1 MDYSSV
7 RQSSSHGSAV
17 SVNHRALITRALT
30 KYPVDHALF
39 RELLQNS
46 ADARSNSATIQFSTP
61 STDMNPLEI
70 HNIPINRL
78 TFMNDGMDFN
88 DDDWKRLKEIASGNP
103 NESKIGAFGVGFYSV
118 FELTD
123 EPLVHSGNRIV
134 NFKYKGVQLH
144 YYDNDAPEYQKGT
157 LIDLPYKHIGK
168 LGDIGDFIGFL
179 IQNFLLVNLNEINF
193 EILYGNGTK
202 KSVLRLTKTQGS
214 TLPMNTP
221 SAFKCA
227 RSLFFSLKEVKM
239 TQFTVGCQYMNAAF
253 LPPLSMNRGIFALGK
268 QLFSSLT
275 ETPKDPEGITE
286 FSCELSRV
294 DASISVSV
302 DRKFKE
308 KITESLL
315 KPPPRAT
322 TISMLS
328 ISDASGVSSLNSK
341 LRHYVFPEDVN
352 DAKIFIGFSTK
363 QSTGFRSHLALQSA
377 IPTMERT
384 ALDLAHP
391 YVKEWNL
398 ELLRMAGA
406 VARFAYENE
415 LVRCKFLDLADQS
428 KCIEQ
433 AKMVCYGFKFKS
445 SAPDKT
451 IGEYVKNGFYKSA
464 YQTLVPSTQGVLP
477 STEVK
482 YTDEKMMKLLKKT
495 PVIDD
500 IELADYLRT
509 FVTIE
514 KVTPSEIAADVC
526 SSPLELGRAKSYIDW
541 LKNHWHE
548 FSSDDK
554 RKLTNF
560 TIDVNSDL
568 IDLGSATSYH
578 DLSILNIAAISK
590 NLPENCIP
598 ASVVQEIGPHNLQK
612 VFGLRPLQAFP
623 CIEMRVGVLIRLSHS
638 SKSPAANSDRL
649 ANEILEIS
657 SLCWPQLDSE
667 TQAQLV
673 ELLST
678 VQCIPTTNMGLQYP
692 KDTYIEPIKGFNNVP
707 VATKKFSPDWL
718 ESIGVRKSLN
728 MRVVLEKLM
737 NDELSWTN
745 EDLISYL
752 QTNQKNLK
760 RSDWHVLRES
770 FFFRS
775 NGFQGLFKASDL
787 YAPDPTLAKL
797 KIPTLK
803 HEGWS
808 AYSSEAK
815 LMSALGLKQF
825 PSASSLLSQG
835 VATKQPNVAIDYFL
849 NHFREAKYNTQ
860 EIRNLQFLPTTTPQI
875 LASPAN
881 CYTDNEVSIFGEL
894 VLAPQYETAAN
905 TLGVVRSPHVSK
917 LLFQV
922 IREPEKYLSSAN
934 TREDVFAYFAKKVH
948 ELNRGDVEL
957 CKRRRIIPAV
967 DPYTNK
973 TVWYRPDEVFLPYR
987 GDDPELDVL
996 RPILPTYRA
1005 TSRSL
1010 AFFHFLNV
1018 SEFPSAHQLATHIVQ
1033 NPVAAFEKLNN
1044 RDVYEQALCLIGK
1057 KWDGSISH
1065 DNDLVTKM
1073 LQSPFL
1079 LGEKF
1084 SPKDGEKT
1092 TSLYRRA
1099 DLAIVNDSIIFNQFK
1114 SVIVTAPQDANVELL
1129 YRKLNVPTLSSL
1141 LKERFYVDSEIN
1153 DPESLNA
1160 LKERIQERLKLFMEY
1175 TKSPLLTR
1183 NTNLKIKLVR
1193 GIQIER
1199 QLPPHRAISI
1209 STTCH
1214 WNAKADE
1221 LLLVPRNID
1230 WLDVAN
1236 ALCKKFIER
1245 PNQDTVVV
1253 LELQLS
1259 ASLSDLERKGY
1270 NIERLRRKKAGKISL
1285 ESLMN
1290 KSKERSTTP
1299 QRPEESPQEVSNQQ
1313 PPRQPPSSSQK
1324 LPPKPQQTP
1333 QEQLYHQR
1341 NQQKAQQ
1348 EESDR
1353 SIVQS
1358 QSQSQN
1364 ANTQADP
1371 ALPGPSKFIPS
1382 WINKMLSGSDGAGAN
1397 NGDDRSG
1404 AVSLP
1409 PDSGN
1414 RGINNDSAVG
1424 AQSVGRSPKNNVGQ
1438 PNQDVSQEQKMQSFD
1453 NTLGSGRSKVRQF
1466 NGNTLSGNDNVDI
1479 PADLAPQPT
1488 ESCGVGNRHEISLK
1502 STLENGVKVFQDD
1515 ANTQPRQDEL
1525 VLSEMLL
1532 WLSRV
1537 YSISPECISIFR
1549 EKSSTVAFNQ
1559 NGSLFFNSYHLPDT
1573 PNALDYWYTIMAH
1586 ELAHNLCGPHNS
1598 THSFFTEGY
1607 IRSTLRQYLSAN
1619 GH

>member
-46 ADARSNSATIQFSTP
+46 ADARANSATIQFSTP

-78 TFMNDGMDFN
+78 TFKNDGMDFN

-144 YYDNDAPEYQKGT
+144 HFDSHAPEYQKGT

-193 EILYGNGTK
+193 EIIYGNGTK
-202 KSVLRLTKTQGS
+202 KSVLHLTKTQGS

-227 RSLFFSLKEVKM
+227 RSLFFTLKEVKM
-239 TQFTVGCQYMNAAF
+239 TNFTVGCKYMNAAF
-253 LPPLSMNRGIFALGK
+253 LPPLSMNKGIFALGK

-294 DASISVSV
+294 DASISVSL

-328 ISDASGVSSLNSK
+328 ISDASGASSLNSK

-384 ALDLAHP
+384 ALDLAHS

-415 LVRCKFLDLADQS
+415 LMRCKFLDLADQA
-428 KCIEQ
+428 KCVEQ
-433 AKMVCYGFKFKS
+433 AKMVCSGFKFQS

-451 IGEYVKNGFYKSA
+451 IGEYVKNGFYSSSS
-464 YQTLVPSTQGVLP
+464 QTLVPSTQGVLP

-482 YTDEKMMKLLKKT
+482 YTDEKMVKLLKKT

-500 IELADYLRT
+500 IELADYLRK
-509 FVTIE
+509 FVTIG
-514 KVTPSEIAADVC
+514 KVTPSDIVADVC
-526 SSPLELGRAKSYIDW
+526 SSPLDLQRAKLYIDW

-548 FSSDDK
+548 FTGEEK

-560 TIDVNSDL
+560 TIDIDSKL

-578 DLSILNIAAISK
+578 DLSILNIAAISN
-590 NLPENCIP
+590 NLPKNCIP
-598 ASVVQEIGPHNLQK
+598 ASIAQEIGQQNLRAI
-612 VFGLRPLQAFP
+612 FGLHPLQAFP
-623 CIEMRVGVLIRLSHS
+623 CIEMRVDELIRISR
-638 SKSPAANSDRL
+638 ANKPTTDLERL
-649 ANEILEIS
+649 AYEILEIS
-657 SLCWPQLDSE
+657 SLCWPQLNPE
-667 TQAQLV
+667 TQVHLV

-678 VQCIPTTNMGLQYP
+678 VKCIPTTNMGLQFP

-728 MRVVLEKLM
+728 MRVVLDKLM
-737 NDELSWTN
+737 NDELSWSN

-752 QTNQKNLK
+752 HTNQKNLK
-760 RSDWHVLRES
+760 KSDWHVLKES

-775 NGFQGLFKASDL
+775 SDFEGLFKASDL
-787 YAPDPTLAKL
+787 YAPDPTLTKL
-797 KIPTLK
+797 RIPTLK
-803 HEGWS
+803 HDEWN

-815 LMSALGLKQF
+815 LMFALGLKRF
-825 PSASSLLSQG
+825 PTASLLLSQG
-835 VATKQPNVAIDYFL
+835 VSTKQPTIAIDYFVQ
-849 NHFREAKYNTQ
+849 HFREAKYSTQ
-860 EIRNLQFLPTTTPQI
+860 EIKNIQFLPTTTPQV
-875 LASPAN
+875 LASPAS

-894 VLAPQYETAAN
+894 VLSPQYETVAN
-905 TLGVVRSPHVSK
+905 TLGVARSPPASK
-917 LLFQV
+917 FLYQV
-922 IREPEKYLSSAN
+922 ITDPAKYLSSAK
-934 TREDVFAYFAKKVH
+934 TREDVFSFFAKKVH
-948 ELNRGDVEL
+948 ELNRGDIEL
-957 CKRRRIIPAV
+957 CKRRRFIPAV

-973 TVWYRPDEVFLPYR
+973 NTWYRPNEVFLPYR
-987 GDDPELDVL
+987 GDDPEIDVL
-996 RPILPTYRA
+996 RPILPTYRGS
-1005 TSRSL
+1005 SRSL

-1018 SEFPSAHQLATHIVQ
+1018 SEFPNAHQLATHIVQ
-1033 NPVAAFEKLNN
+1033 NPLAAFEKLNN
-1044 RDVYEQALCLIGK
+1044 KEVYEQALSLIGK
-1057 KWDGSISH
+1057 KWDSSIAY
-1065 DNDLVTKM
+1065 DNDLVAKM
-1073 LQSPFL
+1073 FQTAFL
-1079 LGEKF
+1079 LGEK
-1084 SPKDGEKT
+1084 SNEKSGEKT
-1092 TSLYRRA
+1092 TSLYHRSQ
-1099 DLAIVNDSIIFNQFK
+1099 LAIVNDSIIFNQFK
-1114 SVIVTAPQDANVELL
+1114 NVVVTAPQDASVEVI
-1129 YRKLNVPTLSSL
+1129 YRRLKVPTLSSL
-1141 LKERFYVDSEIN
+1141 LKEKYYVESEID
-1153 DPESLNA
+1153 DPEGRNA

-1175 TKSPLLTR
+1175 TKSPLLTK

-1193 GIQIER
+1193 GIRVER

-1214 WNAKADE
+1214 WNAKGDE
-1221 LLLVPRNID
+1221 LLIVPKNID

-1270 NIERLRRKKAGKISL
+1270 NIERLRRKAPSKISL
-1285 ESLMN
+1285 ENLMN
-1290 KSKERSTTP
+1290 RSKEQSKSL
-1299 QRPEESPQEVSNQQ
+1299 QKPEAPHQKVPSQQMPPQ
-1313 PPRQPPSSSQK
+1313 PPLQPPTK
-1324 LPPKPQQTP
+1324 LPAQSPLPPQPP
-1333 QEQLYHQR
+1333 QHL
-1341 NQQKAQQ
+1341 AQQ
-1348 EESDR
+1348 EANQQAQPDKNDR
-1353 SIVQS
+1353 SALQ
-1358 QSQSQN
+1358 QQGG
-1364 ANTQADP
+1364 NTP
-1371 ALPGPSKFIPS
+1371 AELPGPSKFIPN
-1382 WINKMLSGSDGAGAN
+1382 WINKMLSGNEGSSAGAQN
-1397 NGDDRSG
+1397 NEQSAAGNSPPDVSNRGFGDISGG
-1404 AVSLP
+1404 AVGSN
-1409 PDSGN
+1409 G
-1414 RGINNDSAVG
+1414 
-1424 AQSVGRSPKNNVGQ
+1424 VGRRPTGTNVGQ
-1438 PNQDVSQEQKMQSFD
+1438 PQQDVPQEQKIRNFD
-1453 NTLGSGRSKVRQF
+1453 NTLGSGRSKVRQY
-1466 NGNTLSGNDNVDI
+1466 NGNTLNGNDNVDI

-1488 ESCGVGNRHEISLK
+1488 ESCGVGNRHDISLAR
-1502 STLENGVKVFQDD
+1502 TLENGVKVFQDG

-1537 YSISPECISIFR
+1537 YNIAPECISIFR
-1549 EKSSTVAFNQ
+1549 EQSSTVAFNQ